1 MLSIV
6 VAVAMEGVD
15 FMAEAA
21 EASMAAVV
29 AAFTAAAVF
38 IAEDLAVEVFVGEV
52 IFTVVEDFVAVAPS
66 VAAEGFTGM
75 LAFAVVALIEVR
87 LAPGP
92 AWLIVAE

>member
-1 MLSIV
+1 
-6 VAVAMEGVD
+6 MEGVD

-38 IAEDLAVEVFVGEV
+38 IAEDLA
-52 IFTVVEDFVAVAPS
+52 VEDFVAVAPS